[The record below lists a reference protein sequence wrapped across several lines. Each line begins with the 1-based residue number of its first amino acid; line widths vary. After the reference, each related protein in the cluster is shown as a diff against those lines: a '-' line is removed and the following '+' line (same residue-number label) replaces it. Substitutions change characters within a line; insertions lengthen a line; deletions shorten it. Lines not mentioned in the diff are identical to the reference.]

1 MAVNLL
7 KKNSLALVASLLLAG
22 HVQATELLN
31 SSYDVSRR
39 LNSNGPKITAATN

>member
-7 KKNSLALVASLLLAG
+7 KKNSLVLVASLLLAG

-31 SSYDVSRR
+31 SSYDVSHGC
-39 LNSNGPKITAATN
+39 LPP

>member
-7 KKNSLALVASLLLAG
+7 KKNSLVLVASLLLAG

-31 SSYDVSRR
+31 SSMTSRASC
-39 LNSNGPKITAATN
+39 LSF

>member
-22 HVQATELLN
+22 HVTG
-31 SSYDVSRR
+31 
-39 LNSNGPKITAATN
+39 NGTAEQFL

>member
-31 SSYDVSRR
+31 SSYASPRAVCRPES
-39 LNSNGPKITAATN
+39 AV